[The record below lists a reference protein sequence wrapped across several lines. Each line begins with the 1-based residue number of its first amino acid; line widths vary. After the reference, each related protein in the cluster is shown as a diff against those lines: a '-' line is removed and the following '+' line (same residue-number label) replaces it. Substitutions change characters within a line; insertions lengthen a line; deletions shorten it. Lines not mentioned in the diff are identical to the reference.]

1 MWQRFFAALDNLRG
15 LVGIEKGLRRRLLTT
30 YLELHGARALRKL
43 LGTRAE
49 TYGLL
54 GFRVESID
62 ESAFVRL
69 TEEIFV
75 RRAYF
80 FPARRD
86 DPFIIDCGANIGLAT
101 LFFKATYPAA
111 RVLAFEPDPRLFSIF
126 ERNIQRNGLQ
136 GVTAVP
142 KTIFHH
148 AGRIQLRPAVYP
160 AGGFWGLA
168 RTGDRVALDVEAV
181 DLCDAITEHVDFV
194 KMDIEGVEG
203 KVVRRLGESGKL
215 ALIERLVIEYHHNG
229 GHDQNLSDLLIPLE
243 DAGFTY
249 QICAPAVPPYGRG
262 IYQDILVHAWK
273 KPSATEA
280 GPS

>member
-1 MWQRFFAALDNLRG
+1 
-15 LVGIEKGLRRRLLTT
+15 
-30 YLELHGARALRKL
+30 
-43 LGTRAE
+43 
-49 TYGLL
+49 
-54 GFRVESID
+54 VESID
-62 ESAFVRL
+62 ESTFVRL
-69 TEEIFV
+69 VDEIFV
-75 RRAYF
+75 RRPYF
-80 FPARRD
+80 FQARRA

-111 RVLAFEPDPRLFSIF
+111 RILAFEPDPTLFSVL

-136 GVTAVP
+136 GVTAIP
-142 KTIFHH
+142 KAVFNR
-148 AGRIQLRPAVYP
+148 AGRIQLRAGAYP
-160 AGGFWGLA
+160 ASGLWGLA
-168 RTGDRVALDVEAV
+168 RTGDRVAVNVEAV